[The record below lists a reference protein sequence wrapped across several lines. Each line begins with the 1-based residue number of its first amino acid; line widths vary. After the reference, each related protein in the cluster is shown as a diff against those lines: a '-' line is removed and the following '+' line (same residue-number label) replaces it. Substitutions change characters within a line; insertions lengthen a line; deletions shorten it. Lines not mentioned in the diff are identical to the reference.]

1 MLFHRQIK
9 AEQARIF
16 FKNYSLARK
25 LFKMAK
31 RWKHF
36 LEQLFPQRVKYP
48 LLRT

>member
-16 FKNYSLARK
+16 FQKSLFGTK
-25 LFKMAK
+25 VVQNGK

-36 LEQLFPQRVKYP
+36 LEHLFPQWVI
-48 LLRT
+48 LL